1 MELSSLALSSLAFH
15 NNHFSRWKEMEMRA
29 ETGTFDVIVRELS
42 DQELQDVAGGNP
54 FSGSSVFGTGN
65 INSGSFA
72 IGAVFGDL
80 SSAPFGSFAGQ
91 VNTFGT
97 NFA

>member
-1 MELSSLALSSLAFH
+1 MDNVLKTH
-15 NNHFSRWKEMEMRA
+15 
-29 ETGTFDVIVRELS
+29 TDVKTNTDDCTIRELTGV
-42 DQELQDVAGGNP
+42 ELDEVAGGNP
-54 FSGSSVFGTGN
+54 FSFS

-72 IGAVFGDL
+72 IGAVFGDF